1 MNHQVG
7 QVDRRGQ
14 RTTMEMVLFGPPLF
28 DPTQIPEPKWDDET
42 SQKAYETLLRRIDRR
57 EAMFRWGHRTLM
69 LAGALASATVAYL
82 LLGPS

>member
-1 MNHQVG
+1 MNNQVG

-28 DPTQIPEPKWDDET
+28 DQKQLPEPKWDDET
-42 SQKAYETLLRRIDRR
+42 SQKAYDALLRRIDRR
-57 EAMFRWGHRTLM
+57 EALLRWGHRGLM
-69 LAGALASATVAYL
+69 MAGAIAAATVAYV